1 MLLEGHHR
9 LPVPFL
15 TAINLGGA
23 IKQQVKPPLRGNLRQ
38 RRFIL
43 PKIGRDWQG
52 LALISANRVQSG
64 RERSVK
70 TGGVATLL
78 KKKVY
83 VQYMTTPENAKPKRK
98 LKKWQITLLVI
109 LVLYVIGSLSGN
121 NSSSNSSSTSTTT
134 ASAPKVDVGTRMA
147 CEHWRINLSNASVET
162 TEQQIAGAQK
172 VWKYASVS
180 TNPEIVS
187 SAKAMT
193 EAMINQDSAAYL
205 EYGSAFGSAC
215 VAVGQ

>member
-1 MLLEGHHR
+1 MNTPDYPCLFYPRKL
-9 LPVPFL
+9 V
-15 TAINLGGA
+15 GA
-23 IKQQVKPPLRGNLRQ
+23 ITLLRDNRPREAIYDL
-38 RRFIL
+38 RFIL
-43 PKIGRDWQG
+43 AHSGLFWQESFLIVLNRD
-52 LALISANRVQSG
+52 ISG

-78 KKKVY
+78 KKRVY

-98 LKKWQITLLVI
+98 LKAWQITLLVI
-109 LVLYVIGSLSGN
+109 LVLYIIGNLSGT
-121 NSSSNSSSTSTTT
+121 NSSTNSSSTSTTT

-162 TEQQIAGAQK
+162 PEQQIAGAQK